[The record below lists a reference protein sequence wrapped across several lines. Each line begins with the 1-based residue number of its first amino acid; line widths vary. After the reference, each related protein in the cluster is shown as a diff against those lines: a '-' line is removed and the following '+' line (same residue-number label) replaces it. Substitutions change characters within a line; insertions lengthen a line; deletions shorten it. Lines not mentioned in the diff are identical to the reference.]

1 MSHFL
6 LLLSSWGIVADRWW
20 FRRGDDD
27 FFSSDL
33 PDAQLAGTFGFVDK
47 PLLILPAGED
57 ELVPG
62 TVDRERL
69 MGRWVK
75 ACREGV
81 VSELSGFIPGA
92 GHEVE
97 DGRAREWL
105 VERVVGFLGGL

>member
-1 MSHFL
+1 
-6 LLLSSWGIVADRWW
+6 
-20 FRRGDDD
+20 
-27 FFSSDL
+27 
-33 PDAQLAGTFGFVDK
+33 
-47 PLLILPAGED
+47 
-57 ELVPG
+57 
-62 TVDRERL
+62 